1 MSFSIPR
8 PPAIISIALSLITL
22 ILILVFAPKQ
32 VGGAVTY
39 VIVDGN
45 SMEPDFSRGDL
56 VLVRTKPTYGVGDAV
71 VYRNAEMKSFV
82 FHRIVDME
90 LGRYILKGDNNSW
103 LDSYL
108 PAQEEIVGKLWLRI
122 PKLGTII
129 ELARVPLNMSLL
141 VGVLGGV
148 LMFDLLKKPS
158 KHNKEKTVPSIQ
170 FGGMPVILYILGLCA
185 LFFLA
190 TGIYAFT
197 RPLYSPVEKIPYQQ
211 EGYFYYSAT
220 GTPGVYDSEMVRS
233 GEPVFPKL
241 TCFLNIGYTYTLTGD
256 RLQAVNGTHKMYA
269 RIMDE
274 QSGWVRT
281 IPLNADTLFS
291 GNSYFTL
298 AALDLCQIEA
308 IVNLVEKEA
317 GLNQINYTMEI
328 VSEAAFAAD
337 VNGTA
342 VVDTFSSS
350 LVFRYD
356 KIHFY
361 LASTKSQ
368 DPLRSSQ
375 AGLAGGT
382 ETKVNTIPLLGLALP
397 IWVVRFTALLG
408 FVFSLLGFIYVGM
421 QVYQTMSRSEDGLIR
436 LKYGSMLMDVYE
448 QTFEPSS
455 TIIDVTEMDDLAKLA
470 ERHGTMILHMQR
482 NFLHYYFVQSSGTTY
497 RYVITTGKQ
506 GVSQTETPIQA
517 RDEVVPF
524 ITETPPEIIPEPLK
538 EIIQPEF
545 TPLPIPLPPQW
556 EAMLQQP
563 IRQKFEATQP
573 SSVHKSIHE
582 PVETEQF
589 EYVID
594 TGKIEFAAEPSETT
608 ILRKI
613 KL

>member
-8 PPAIISIALSLITL
+8 PSAIISIALSFIA
-22 ILILVFAPKQ
+22 IIFILVFAPTQ

-45 SMEPDFSRGDL
+45 SMEPGFSLGDL
-56 VLVRTKPTYGVGDAV
+56 VLVRTKSEYVVGDAV
-71 VYRNAEMKSFV
+71 VYRNAEMNSFV
-82 FHRIVDME
+82 FHRIVDMDVE
-90 LGRYILKGDNNSW
+90 RYILKGDNNSW

-108 PAQEEIVGKLWLRI
+108 PVQEEIVGKLWFRI
-122 PKLGTII
+122 PKFGTVV
-129 ELARVPLNMSLL
+129 EWARVPLNMSLL

-158 KHNKEKTVPSIQ
+158 KQNKEKPVQSIQ
-170 FGGMPVILYILGLCA
+170 FGGLPVTLYILGLCS
-185 LFFLA
+185 LLFLA

-197 RPLYSPVEKIPYQQ
+197 RPLDSQAEKIPYQQ

-241 TCFLNIGYTYTLTGD
+241 TCFLNIGYTYTLTGSG
-256 RLQAVNGTHKMYA
+256 LQTVDGTHKMYA

-281 IPLNADTLFS
+281 IPLNPDTSFS

-298 AALDLCQIEA
+298 AALDLCQVEA

-328 VSEAAFAAD
+328 VSESAFVAD
-337 VNGTA
+337 VNGLA
-342 VVDTFSSS
+342 VTDSFSSS

-361 LASTKSQ
+361 LAPQNSQ
-368 DPLRSSQ
+368 DPMRSSQ
-375 AGLAGGT
+375 TGLAGGT
-382 ETKVNTIPLLGLALP
+382 ETTANAISLLGLTIPVWL
-397 IWVVRFTALLG
+397 VRIISLLG
-408 FVFSLLGFIYVGM
+408 FVFSLLGLVYIGM
-421 QVYQTMSRSEDGLIR
+421 QIYQTISQSEDGLIR

-448 QTFEPSS
+448 QTFESS
-455 TIIDVTEMDDLAKLA
+455 SPIIDVTEMDDLAKLA
-470 ERHGTMILHMQR
+470 ERHGTMILHMQQ
-482 NFLHYYFVQSSGTTY
+482 NFLHSYFVQSGGATY
-497 RYVITTGKQ
+497 RYVISTGRR
-506 GVSQTETPIQA
+506 GVPQTIPPIDEQDEFIPIVAETLPNKALQS
-517 RDEVVPF
+517 EF
-524 ITETPPEIIPEPLK
+524 I
-538 EIIQPEF
+538 
-545 TPLPIPLPPQW
+545 PLPIPLPPQW
-556 EAMLQQP
+556 EAMLQQSA
-563 IRQKFEATQP
+563 RHDLEVTQP
-573 SSVHKSIHE
+573 TPVYEPMRE
-582 PVETEQF
+582 PVEIEDV
-589 EYVID
+589 EYVIH
-594 TGKIEFAAEPSETT
+594 TGAIEFMTEPGETT